1 MTTITKERLLTIK
14 QWRETYGPGSN
25 VVLPAEEAEELAR
38 IALASLEAKP
48 IGAFHIAEQQV
59 DGTSDYLK
67 DGEWPIDNGI
77 IEVYAAPPVPVV
89 PEEKPMPNALSMLER
104 EITQLIGDAQ
114 EATVTGYELIAEAWR
129 LMDGQDPKTSDWH
142 SKASKYLNSNI
153 VEKVDDDRIEAVKAV
168 LRRLAGNSPVIPG
181 EVLSAIMKVA
191 RVRADFDDFD
201 GDRRGIG
208 DCLDEAEQELIVTIN
223 KYASQLA
230 AEPIAT
236 NNVREQQ
243 TAVPPVPEIQDDVA
257 QAIENLKQKLVE
269 CNRYNYCADA
279 VKGVEDACHA
289 AMLQGSQPVSQ
300 TYKLPV
306 NTPCQDAPAHIWLQ
320 TAGVWPE
327 DGELSELTWCSHN
340 QHHDDTL
347 YVRADL
353 VNGNSPVTPD
363 GWISCSERMPA
374 QDDWIL
380 IYSKHGEYMAG
391 QVQGEYVELSDGTL
405 SWLGNA
411 LFWMLLPEP
420 PQEAGQ

>member
-1 MTTITKERLLTIK
+1 MTTITRKEQK
-14 QWRETYGPGSN
+14 Q
-25 VVLPAEEAEELAR
+25 VLIDTANHVINRDNTSPYSENLRELAR

-114 EATVTGYELIAEAWR
+114 EATITGYELIAEAWR
-129 LMDGQDPKTSDWH
+129 LMGGQDPKTSDWH

-181 EVLSAIMKVA
+181 EVLSAIMKVD

-230 AEPIAT
+230 AGPIAP
-236 NNVREQQ
+236 NEVREQ
-243 TAVPPVPEIQDDVA
+243 TAIPPV
-257 QAIENLKQKLVE
+257 
-269 CNRYNYCADA
+269 
-279 VKGVEDACHA
+279 
-289 AMLQGSQPVSQ
+289 
-300 TYKLPV
+300 
-306 NTPCQDAPAHIWLQ
+306 
-320 TAGVWPE
+320 
-327 DGELSELTWCSHN
+327 
-340 QHHDDTL
+340 
-347 YVRADL
+347 
-353 VNGNSPVTPD
+353 PVTPD
-363 GWISCSERMPA
+363 GWISCSERMP
-374 QDDWIL
+374 DKL
-380 IYSKHGEYMAG
+380 IPVMVMYEDGEMWSAMWNG
-391 QVQGEYVELSDGTL
+391 NRWDDGTEYPDPH
-405 SWLGNA
+405 SVTHWREMPA
-411 LFWMLLPEP
+411 A
-420 PQEAGQ
+420 PQQEVNRG